1 MPWPL
6 FRACEPAPH
15 NLLLR
20 DGMMT
25 VHFCSL
31 PVLPAATKLIAHVE
45 NILIRGIAGF
55 HQLDASIPNSSRL
68 P

>member
-1 MPWPL
+1 
-6 FRACEPAPH
+6 
-15 NLLLR
+15 
-20 DGMMT
+20 MT

-55 HQLDASIPNSSRL
+55 HQLDAGIQ
-68 P
+68 